1 MEIQIAG
8 DEEERNNMMPLL
20 YIDTHRE
27 KSELESEIKKTLK
40 SYHHGSSATSML
52 DPNNRMKPLEVTKV
66 LMGIRS
72 SRENVMRFSTDNTV
86 WARR

>member
-27 KSELESEIKKTLK
+27 KSELESEIKKVLK
-40 SYHHGSSATSML
+40 SYHHGT
-52 DPNNRMKPLEVTKV
+52 
-66 LMGIRS
+66 
-72 SRENVMRFSTDNTV
+72 
-86 WARR
+86 